1 MAGGLYDRAY
11 ANIIGGEDW
20 EDEREEREYNFKAY
34 VSEPSCVEQAWG
46 DLAAQVQYKDDTA
59 DHIAVLKQVITLQ
72 EPRTAAKADAPPAPA
87 SRLMQKL
94 FKTAAEPAPVKPQKP
109 SGPDPQIVLVTEKVE
124 ELNREV
130 ERLGKLKGRVA
141 ATARQIE
148 EKGKLMSQER
158 EEFESWEEAV
168 KEETRQYCENE
179 RQKAERERRT
189 RERNQ
194 KALAEMPSRRDREEK
209 DALQGQIRA
218 LQEEAKARKARHQ
231 LAKARLLKQL
241 EDSVLHSKE
250 LQEEKARML
259 QLMPQPPE
267 QPVEAAEPLKAS
279 NPAWM
284 PTEEHDDYTEVLQ
297 DGRVKRVF
305 PDGHEENTYANG
317 TKREM
322 YQNGYSVTFFSN
334 EDEKHDFPDGR
345 SLYIYAQAKTKQ
357 MTHPNGLQVLYF
369 SDGQKETH
377 FPDGTRK
384 VRFPD
389 STVKTI
395 SPNGDEKCVYVD
407 GSVATVVNGVKRVE
421 HPGGHVDV
429 TYPDGSKMR
438 QLYGGAIQRI
448 G

>member
-11 ANIIGGEDW
+11 ANMLGNEDW
-20 EDEREEREYNFKAY
+20 EEREEYNFKAY

-46 DLAAQVQYKDDTA
+46 DLAAQVQYRDDTA
-59 DHIAVLKQVITLQ
+59 DHLAVLKQVVALE
-72 EPRTAAKADAPPAPA
+72 EPRTRANAPAPA

-94 FKTAAEPAPVKPQKP
+94 FKTAQEPASAKPQRP
-109 SGPDPQIVLVTEKVE
+109 PDPDPQIALVSEKLE

-130 ERLGKLKGRVA
+130 DRLGKLKERVA

-148 EKGKLMSQER
+148 EKGKTMAR
-158 EEFESWEEAV
+158 EQDDLETWEEAV
-168 KEETRQYCENE
+168 REETRQYCEGE

-194 KALAEMPSRRDREEK
+194 RALAEMPSRREREEK
-209 DALQGQIRA
+209 DALQGQLRG

-231 LAKARLLKQL
+231 LAKGRLLKQL
-241 EDSVLHSKE
+241 EDSMMHCKE

-259 QLMPQPPE
+259 QLMPLRQSTDTPDPP
-267 QPVEAAEPLKAS
+267 KAS
-279 NPAWM
+279 NPVCT
-284 PTEEHDDYTEVLQ
+284 PSEGPENYTEVLQ
-297 DGRVKRVF
+297 DGRIKRVF
-305 PDGHEENTYANG
+305 ADGHEESTYANG
-317 TKREM
+317 TKREL
-322 YQNGYSVTFFSN
+322 YQNGYCVTFFSN
-334 EDEKHDFPDGR
+334 EDEKHDYPDGR

-357 MTHPNGLQVLYF
+357 MTYSSGQQVLFF

-377 FPDGTRK
+377 YPDGMRK

-389 STVKTI
+389 GTVKTI
-395 SPNGDEKCVYVD
+395 SPNGDERCVYVD
-407 GSVATVVNGVKRVE
+407 GSVATVASGVKRVE

-429 TYPDGSKMR
+429 SYPDGSKVR
-438 QLYGGAIQRI
+438 QLYGGAVQRI